1 MDIID
6 FESEKSE
13 DNNNNN
19 NNSSN
24 PFEDVNHNYN

>member
-13 DNNNNN
+13 DINNT
-19 NNSSN
+19 SN
-24 PFEDVNHNYN
+24 PFGNNDNFNY